1 MLPSFLNWIASNA
14 MAVHFPFHVLCHVA
28 LHHPHQHKWLAPVT
42 PLFSSAPESAHCH
55 WIYNETHD
63 DNMWR
68 WQSPPVVLAGWLVDG
83 ALLNDLI
90 NGSVP
95 LLDTISTN

>member
-1 MLPSFLNWIASNA
+1 MSCAMLPCIIPINISGWLQLPRSF
-14 MAVHFPFHVLCHVA
+14 
-28 LHHPHQHKWLAPVT
+28 
-42 PLFSSAPESAHCH
+42 PLLQSAHCH

-83 ALLNDLI
+83 VLLNDLI